1 MADIDHLIGSDLT
14 IGPTGDL
21 AVITSDTWT
30 QQRILRRLLTN
41 PGDYIWQLTYG
52 AGLASMVG
60 STVSSQ
66 QVAALI
72 RSQIC
77 LEPTVSLQPEPKI
90 ILQGDQTGNVFAT
103 VSYQD
108 ALTGNSQ
115 TLSVPRSS

>member
-1 MADIDHLIGSDLT
+1 MADIAHLIGSDLT

-21 AVITSDTWT
+21 AVIDLDSWT
-30 QQRILRRLLTN
+30 RQRILRRLLTS
-41 PGDYIWQLTYG
+41 PGDYIWQMTYG

-60 STVSSQ
+60 SVVSAQ

-72 RSQIC
+72 RSQIGM
-77 LEPTVSLQPEPKI
+77 ETAVASQPEPRVA
-90 ILQGDQTGNVFAT
+90 LQADQTGNVFAT

-115 TLSVPRSS
+115 TLDVPRIG